1 MRRKTFRD
9 IVIVSLIASLLAACQ
24 PRPTVPAA
32 TPGTTSAASQAAA
45 TATAPLPTPTAMPE
59 PPRALLIT
67 PEAMSAS
74 PSALH
79 ITLNDLAQAS
89 GLSLAEQTELSA
101 GDLTDTTRVVIVI
114 SKDAGLAGLAADHPK
129 IQFLAIDV
137 PEVKPAENVSVI
149 ASSDQASQA
158 AFLAGY
164 IAALV
169 SPEWRA
175 AVVAS
180 TSPEDAA
187 ARDSFLAGG
196 HYLCGICNVP
206 VKPYF
211 FPIAVETAAGDSQT
225 AVATL
230 TQAGVHTVYV
240 APSLAT
246 PEMLSALAA
255 AGFDLVGTSAPTD
268 DLKAHWVATI
278 GANPADALKSLWPDL
293 TAGKGNHQVNVP
305 LTLTDI
311 STAVTPGKQRPIDQ
325 LIQDLAAGLVNPNPG
340 ETGGG

>member
-1 MRRKTFRD
+1 
-9 IVIVSLIASLLAACQ
+9 V
-24 PRPTVPAA
+24 
-32 TPGTTSAASQAAA
+32 
-45 TATAPLPTPTAMPE
+45 TPTAPVPTSTVTPE
-59 PPRALLIT
+59 APRALLIT
-67 PEAMSAS
+67 PDAMSAS
-74 PSALH
+74 PSAIH
-79 ITLNDLAQAS
+79 IALNDLAQAS

-101 GDLTDTTRVVIVI
+101 DDLTDTTRVVIVI
-114 SKDAGLAGLAADHPK
+114 SKDTGIASLAADHPK

-137 PEVKPAENVSVI
+137 PEIKPAENVSVI

-180 TSPEDAA
+180 ASAEDAA

-196 HYLCGICNVP
+196 HYLCGICNIP

-211 FPIAVETAAGDSQT
+211 FPVAVETTAGDPQT
-225 AVATL
+225 AIAAL

-246 PEMLSALAA
+246 PETLSALAA
-255 AGFDLVGTSAPTD
+255 AGFDLVGTSAPSE

-278 GANPADALKSLWPDL
+278 GSNPADALKTLWPDL
-293 TAGKGNHQVNVP
+293 AAGKGNHQVNVP
-305 LTLTDI
+305 LTLTEI
-311 STAVTPGKQRPIDQ
+311 SAAVTPGKQRPINQ
-325 LIQDLAAGLVNPNPG
+325 LIQDLAAGLVNPKPG
-340 ETGGG
+340 ETGG